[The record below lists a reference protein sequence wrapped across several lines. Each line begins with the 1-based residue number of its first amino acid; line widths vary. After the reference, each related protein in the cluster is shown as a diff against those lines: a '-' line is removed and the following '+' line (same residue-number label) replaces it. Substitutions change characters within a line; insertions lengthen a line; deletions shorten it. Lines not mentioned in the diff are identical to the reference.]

1 MLPPARKPML
11 SFGPF
16 EYDSASGEFWKHGH
30 KVKLPSQPRQVL
42 EALLD
47 MPGELVTREDLRQHL
62 WPGAAAGDFEHGLN
76 AAVNKLRQALG
87 DSADQPRYV
96 ETVSGR
102 RGYRFIAPLRSAAAV
117 VEMHAASAASDSG
130 SIVADEH
137 QSGGSARETHRVSR
151 EWKAITLRY
160 RWRIAAV
167 VFAFIALGGGV
178 LRIFKSKPR
187 LLMDNSAT
195 PSVSRAANDQYDLA
209 FNFLAVQNDIPRARK
224 TFERALELDPHF
236 TSAHLQR
243 ALAIVIE
250 IYNGYA
256 NDGSLLYQAEEDLHQ
271 AEKDLSASDGL
282 LMAAQAGI
290 YLGQGRLDRVPWEKL
305 TDWRPGMNP
314 VWPMILRMLKEQ
326 QPEESL
332 VILRT
337 EIERNPMDNV
347 VRMFLGELLRTQGKT
362 AEAVQILERVVQ
374 QGHHHPTAIW
384 LLTMTYLDQGK
395 PEQARALLERVRPGF
410 EKNYMWRHARAILL
424 AAEGNRK
431 KALEAMDEDTLK
443 FARLTWTVTS
453 TTGDFYALQGDSSRA
468 LEWLQL
474 AIARGDERVS
484 SFRRNPRLASLRT
497 DPRFLSLLKSV
508 EARHK

>member
-1 MLPPARKPML
+1 MIPPARKPML
-11 SFGPF
+11 RFGPF
-16 EYDSASGEFWKHGH
+16 EFDSSSGELWKHGH
-30 KVKLPSQPRQVL
+30 RVKLPSQPRQVL
-42 EALLD
+42 EALLG
-47 MPGELVTREDLRQHL
+47 MPGELVTREYLRRHL

-96 ETVSGR
+96 ETVAGR
-102 RGYRFIAPLRSAAAV
+102 RGYRFIAPLHSATADVELQASSAVSNSDAIAAEENQS
-117 VEMHAASAASDSG
+117 VESVSESHPVSG
-130 SIVADEH
+130 
-137 QSGGSARETHRVSR
+137 
-151 EWKAITLRY
+151 EWKAIALRY
-160 RWRIAAV
+160 RWRIAAIV
-167 VFAFIALGGGV
+167 LAFFALGGGV
-178 LRIFKSKPR
+178 FWRFQLKPR
-187 LLMDNSAT
+187 VLMDGAT
-195 PSVSRAANDQYDLA
+195 PSVSRAANDQYNLA
-209 FNFLAVQNDIPRARK
+209 FNFLAVQNDIPLARK

-250 IYNGYA
+250 IFNGYA

-271 AEKDLSASDGL
+271 AEQALPASDEL
-282 LMAAQAGI
+282 LLGAQAGI

-314 VWPMILRMLKEQ
+314 VWPMILRMLKER

-332 VILRT
+332 AILRA

-374 QGHHHPTAIW
+374 QGHRHPTAIW
-384 LLTMTYLDQGK
+384 LLTIAYLDQGK
-395 PEQARALLERVRPGF
+395 PEQARALLERMRPEF
-410 EKNYMWRHARAILL
+410 EKNYMWRHAHAILL

-431 KALEAMDEDTLK
+431 EALEALDEETLK
-443 FARLTWTVTS
+443 FARLTWMVTS
-453 TTGDFYALQGDSSRA
+453 ATADFYALLGDSSKA
-468 LEWLQL
+468 VEWLQL

-497 DPRFLSLLKSV
+497 DPRFNSLLKSV
-508 EARHK
+508 EARQ